1 MTQVQNS
8 FSYPVMLKL
17 KNKKCAI
24 VGGGSVATRKLA
36 TLCEAGAKVT
46 CIAPSFTDELI
57 EIARQYDCTL
67 VQETYQP
74 EQLQDAFVVIAAT
87 DSFEINRAITEAAPC
102 LCNNITEPWLSNF
115 TVPSSFK
122 VDAITLT
129 IATGGIPGYTR
140 LLRKY
145 LQQKLNPAFG
155 KFNDFLLEQRDIIK
169 NTASTPAERTSFWRK
184 VLNENLLQL
193 LENENIEQAK
203 EQIQH
208 AVDSFR
214 AQSQNGTR

>member
-1 MTQVQNS
+1 MTQTANS
-8 FSYPVMLKL
+8 FSYPIMLKL
-17 KNKKCAI
+17 KNKKCVV

-36 TLCEAGAKVT
+36 TLCEAGAEVI
-46 CIAPSFTDELI
+46 CIAPSFTEELI
-57 EIARQYDCTL
+57 KLAEQYNCTL
-67 VQETYQP
+67 LQEAYKP
-74 EQLQDAFVVIAAT
+74 EQLRDAFLVIAAT
-87 DSFEINRAITEAAPC
+87 DSFEINRAITAAAPC
-102 LCNNITEPWLSNF
+102 LCNNITEPQLSNF

-122 VDAITLT
+122 VDAVTLT

-155 KFNDFLLEQRDIIK
+155 QFNDFLLEQRDIIK

-203 EQIQH
+203 EQIQN

-214 AQSQNGTR
+214 TQSQNGTR

>member
-1 MTQVQNS
+1 M
-8 FSYPVMLKL
+8 
-17 KNKKCAI
+17 
-24 VGGGSVATRKLA
+24 ATRKLA
-36 TLCEAGAKVT
+36 TLCDAGADVT
-46 CIAPSFTDELI
+46 CIAPNFSDELK
-57 EIARQYDCTL
+57 EIAGKYPCTL
-67 VQETYQP
+67 LQEAYQQ
-74 EQLQDAFVVIAAT
+74 EQLKDAFIVIAAT

-102 LCNNITEPWLSNF
+102 LCNNITEPHLSNF

-122 VDAITLT
+122 VDDITLT

-155 KFNDFLLEQRDIIK
+155 KFNSFLLEQRAIIK

-184 VLNENLLQL
+184 VLNDNLLQL

-214 AQSQNGTR
+214 SQSQNGTR